1 MTEPK
6 FQNKTF
12 WQRPEG
18 IVGVVVLIAVLAGI
32 GIGLYAIL
40 PFLITL
46 TQNALYLSLLIII
59 LGALLYMIFDPKM
72 RILISNLYKSV
83 IRSITGV
90 FITIDPIGILKNYI
104 DDLTKN
110 LQNMSKQ
117 IGNLRGQMRRLKD
130 IMEDNSSEI
139 DKNLRLAQQARAS
152 DNEQQMVLSARK
164 ASRLE
169 DANKKYHVLHTK
181 MEVMYKVLSRMY
193 NNAEILLEDTKDQVQ
208 IKEQE
213 RKAIRTSHSAMRSAS
228 SVISGKGEAR
238 QMFDRALEAIADDVA
253 LKVGEMERFMEVSST
268 FIDSID
274 LQNAAF
280 ADKGLQMLDQWE
292 TESKL
297 LLDSGKIKADNLDLN
312 ASKDE
317 KDLEDTRSNV
327 MNDDKFKNLFE

>member
-6 FQNKTF
+6 FQNKSF

-18 IVGVVVLIAVLAGI
+18 IVGTIVLIAIIAGA
-32 GIGLYAIL
+32 GIGLYALL
-40 PFLITL
+40 PLLITL
-46 TQNALYLSLLIII
+46 VQNALYLALLLIV
-59 LGALLYMIFDPKM
+59 LGGILYMAFDPKM
-72 RILISNLYKSV
+72 RIILGNLYKSMM
-83 IRSITGV
+83 RWITGI

-104 DDLTKN
+104 GDLTKN

-130 IMEDNSSEI
+130 IMNDNTTEI

-169 DANKKYHVLHTK
+169 DANKKYQVLHTK

-238 QMFDRALEAIADDVA
+238 QLFDQALEAIADDVA
-253 LKVGEMERFMEVSST
+253 MKVGEMERFMEVSSS

-297 LLDSGKIKADNLDLN
+297 LLDSGKIKPDVLDLN
-312 ASKDE
+312 SNSGEKIKEEHAKRNKDE
-317 KDLEDTRSNV
+317 
-327 MNDDKFKNLFE
+327 DKFKNLFD

>member
-18 IVGVVVLIAVLAGI
+18 VVGVVVLIAVLAGI

-46 TQNALYLSLLIII
+46 AQNALYLSLLIII
-59 LGALLYMIFDPKM
+59 LGALLYMVFDPKM

-238 QMFDRALEAIADDVA
+238 QLFDRALEAIADDVA

-297 LLDSGKIKADNLDLN
+297 LLDSGKIKAESLDLK
-312 ASKDE
+312 SFKKE
-317 KDLEDTRSNV
+317 KNLAETRSNV
-327 MNDDKFKNLFE
+327 NNDDKFKNLFE